1 MRMMT
6 ISKKLGKTI
15 VGLNLA
21 IVIRALRFGIGDAKE
36 RLARTFRDID
46 PFARKNGESMP
57 VSGESLSEDTDN
69 DVPFIDAE
77 WDQTVALSP
86 RDVGPLSY
94 NKVCN
99 VEDFR
104 HPDLLPW
111 IREIYAHE
119 IRRFGPKFP
128 MGFEDRRH
136 WEVAMT
142 VRTFSD
148 HGVLHDRS
156 EVLGVGAGNE
166 PTIFYLTRRV
176 RRVFAT
182 DLYLP
187 DGFAW
192 AEADASMLT
201 DPGLNWPFAWN
212 PRRLVAQHM
221 DGRELRHEDESFD
234 GVFSTGSIEHFGTL
248 DQIAQS
254 MREIHRVLKPGGIV
268 ALTTEFRV
276 EGPDHGSPGLI
287 FFSPELIQERLIGD
301 LPWRL
306 LSPCDY
312 RLSDLTR
319 KSEVLQSKALEKYT
333 EHITKHKRL
342 LYHKYRQLSYPIIVM
357 KDFPYTFTS
366 VSLSLQKV

>member
-6 ISKKLGKTI
+6 ISKKLGKAF
-15 VGLNLA
+15 VGLNVA
-21 IVIRALRFGIGDAKE
+21 IVVRALRFGISDAKE
-36 RLARTFRDID
+36 RLAQTFHDID
-46 PFARKNGESMP
+46 PFANKNGQGLP
-57 VSGESLSEDTDN
+57 VSGESPRDDMDDDPPFN
-69 DVPFIDAE
+69 DAD
-77 WDQTVALSP
+77 WDETVALS
-86 RDVGPLSY
+86 RQEVGPLSY

-142 VRTFSD
+142 VRTLFD

-176 RRVFAT
+176 NRVFAT

-187 DGFAW
+187 DGFGW
-192 AEADASMLT
+192 AEADASMLK

-221 DGRELRHEDESFD
+221 DGRELRYEDESFD

-248 DQIAQS
+248 DQIEQS
-254 MREIHRVLKPGGIV
+254 MREIHRVLKPGGIL
-268 ALTTEFRV
+268 AITTEFRV
-276 EGPDHGSPGLI
+276 EGPDNGSPGLI
-287 FFSPELIQERLIGD
+287 FFSPELIEERLIGN

-306 LSPCDY
+306 LSPYDY

-319 KSEVLQSKALEKYT
+319 QSEVLQSKAVEKFT
-333 EHITKHKRL
+333 EHIAKHKRL
-342 LYHKYRQLSYPIIVM
+342 LYHKYRQISYPIILM
-357 KDFPYTFTS
+357 KDSPYTFTS